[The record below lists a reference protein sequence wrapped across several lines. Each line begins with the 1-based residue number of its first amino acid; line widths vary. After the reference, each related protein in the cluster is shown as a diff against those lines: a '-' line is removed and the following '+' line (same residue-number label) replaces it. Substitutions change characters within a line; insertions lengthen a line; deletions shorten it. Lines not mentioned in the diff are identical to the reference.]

1 MRTSTISVTVIASVL
16 MGSTP
21 VSSLSTFEDRQQT
34 KMCPLPNRH
43 MISLAGSAYGIA
55 LVSPDRCSE

>member
-1 MRTSTISVTVIASVL
+1 MRTTMISATVIAFVL

-21 VSSLSTFEDRQQT
+21 VSSLSTFQDRRKT
-34 KMCPLPNRH
+34 EMCPLPSRH

-55 LVSPDRCSE
+55 LVSPDHCHE

>member
-1 MRTSTISVTVIASVL
+1 MRTTTISATVIVSVL

-21 VSSLSTFEDRQQT
+21 VSSLSTLQDRQQT
-34 KMCPLPNRH
+34 KMCPLSNRH

-55 LVSPDRCSE
+55 LVSSDRCNE